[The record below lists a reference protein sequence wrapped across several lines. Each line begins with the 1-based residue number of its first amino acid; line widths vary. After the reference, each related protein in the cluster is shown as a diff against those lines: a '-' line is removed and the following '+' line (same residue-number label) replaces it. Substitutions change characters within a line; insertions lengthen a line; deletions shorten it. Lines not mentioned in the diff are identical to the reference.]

1 MMLYMEYEL
10 LRRRYIDIRLT
21 WDALMEEKER
31 LFSRTLPTAVQLEKE
46 KVSGGTPHNSFDE
59 YLIRKEQLHI
69 DEQIKE
75 AESIIESRWQM
86 LNAKEKEL
94 RASKNLHDRI
104 YVMRVI
110 DHSRVVNI
118 ARKIGYSESQIYRI
132 LEVIEG
138 NIEKMREN
146 ARKTVL

>member
-1 MMLYMEYEL
+1 MLYLEYESL
-10 LRRRYIDIRLT
+10 LKRYYDVRLA
-21 WDALMEEKER
+21 WDALMEEKEM
-31 LFSRTLPTAVQLEKE
+31 LFSKTLPTSVQMDKE
-46 KVSGGTPHNSFDE
+46 KVSGGSPSNSFDE
-59 YLIRKEQLHI
+59 YLIRKEQLHL
-69 DEQIKE
+69 DEQILE
-75 AESIIESRWQM
+75 AESIINSRFEM
-86 LNAKEKEL
+86 LKAKEKEL

-104 YVMRVI
+104 YVMRYI
-110 DHSRVVNI
+110 DHSRAVNI